1 MKSIF
6 RQFTW
11 ELRRLLKQRRVWLG
25 IGIIITFE
33 IVFAMMMVS
42 PSAVGWTARTF
53 GQLGRTFDQHF
64 TALTLASVLFA
75 AATTYATPIFFI
87 MMAADI
93 AAGEN
98 GRGTLRA
105 LLCRPVSR
113 TRVLLQKLA
122 AACVVNIA
130 ITLLVAALAVILG
143 HLLLPRGRMYIIN
156 AEENLD
162 VVYAYADGLLLFSWA
177 AGFLALSNLTASA
190 VGFAWSCLPV
200 RPGAAAAGA
209 LAVILLENQIRH
221 FPAFHDYWPWFVTT
235 RVSQWMHVFDPV
247 INWPRLL
254 GDYAFLAVFDV
265 ACVALGCWLF
275 SRRDLKP

>member
-1 MKSIF
+1 MNPTLN
-6 RQFTW
+6 QYAW
-11 ELRRLLKQRRVWLG
+11 ELRRLAKQRRVWLG
-25 IGIIITFE
+25 IGVIVVFE
-33 IVFAMMMVS
+33 VIFGLMLVS
-42 PSAVGWTARTF
+42 PSSVAWIAKTF

-64 TALTLASVLFA
+64 TALTFANMLFSS
-75 AATTYATPIFFI
+75 TTTFATPIFFV

-122 AACVVNIA
+122 AVCTVNLF
-130 ITLLVAALAVILG
+130 ITFLVSSLALVLG
-143 HLLLPRGRMYIIN
+143 HLLLPTGRMYILSP
-156 AEENLD
+156 EEGMD
-162 VVYAYADGLLLFSWA
+162 VAYAYRDGLQLYSWA
-177 AGFLALSNLTASA
+177 TGFLAISNLTAAA

-200 RPGAAAAGA
+200 RTGAAAAGA

-221 FPAFHDYWPWFVTT
+221 FPAFREYWRWFVTT
-235 RVSQWMHVFDPV
+235 RVSQWVHVYDPV

-254 GDYAFLAVFDV
+254 GDYCFLAVFNT
-265 ACVALGCWLF
+265 ACVAFGCWFF